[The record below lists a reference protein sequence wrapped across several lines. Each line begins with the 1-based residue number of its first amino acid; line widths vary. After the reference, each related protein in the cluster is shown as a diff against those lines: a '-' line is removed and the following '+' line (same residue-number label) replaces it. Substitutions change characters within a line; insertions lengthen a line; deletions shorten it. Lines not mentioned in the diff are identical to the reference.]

1 MFIPLAEECGYIVAL
16 GAWVMEQAIRQC
28 AGWWSWGTPWWCRST
43 YRHWSSG
50 SPDFI
55 DRLTA
60 LLATY
65 QLPAHWLELELTE
78 SILLQDAHETEQRL
92 RVLGDLGV
100 RLAIDDFGTGYSN
113 LGYLKKLPIQKL
125 KVDQSF
131 VRGLPED
138 EGDRAIVGAVISMG
152 HALRIEVVA
161 EGVETLA
168 QKSCCS
174 KWAATNSKVLCAL
187 GLTPED
193 LGELLLNPE
202 LVQQRIQG

>member
-1 MFIPLAEECGYIVAL
+1 M
-16 GAWVMEQAIRQC
+16 
-28 AGWWSWGTPWWCRST
+28 
-43 YRHWSSG
+43 
-50 SPDFI
+50 
-55 DRLTA
+55 
-60 LLATY
+60 
-65 QLPAHWLELELTE
+65 ELTE

-92 RVLGDLGV
+92 RLLGDLGV

-161 EGVETLA
+161 EGW
-168 QKSCCS
+168 KRWP
-174 KWAATNSKVLCAL
+174 KRAAAANGLRPIPGFLCAP